1 MNVNEL
7 AKELMYSSINSI
19 YVVTWDN
26 LIKQVFTPFKTIV
39 FSDVGQLSK
48 GQIVTVEKI
57 KITIQ
62 LKTVFVVDGKAYYHY
77 HFGFIVE

>member
-7 AKELMYSSINSI
+7 AKELMYFSSNCI
-19 YVVTWDN
+19 YVVTWN
-26 LIKQVFTPFKTIV
+26 NILKKVFTPFRTIV
-39 FSDVGQLSK
+39 YSDVGQLSK